1 MDFSSE
7 KSTKVVDGES
17 PSHKI
22 TIKDLAQKMLTFWYV
37 KSNEALPDFN
47 KMKHKELVNLM
58 HAESTGLQPSDFVSF
73 PCEGNH
79 YHLKHIGEGEY
90 IIKVLK

>member
-1 MDFSSE
+1 MGFISE

-22 TIKDLAQKMLTFWYV
+22 TIKDLAQEMLTFWYV

-47 KMKHKELVNLM
+47 KMKHTGLVNSM
-58 HAESTGLQPSDFVSF
+58 HDQSTGLQPGGFVSF
-73 PCEGNH
+73 QYGKNH
-79 YHLKHIGEGEY
+79 YDLKHIGEGEY

>member
-1 MDFSSE
+1 MKFSSE

-22 TIKDLAQKMLTFWYV
+22 TIKDLAQEMLTFWYV

-47 KMKHKELVNLM
+47 KGLVNLM
-58 HAESTGLQPSDFVSF
+58 HDQSTGLQPGGFVSF
-73 PCEGNH
+73 QDEKNNH
-79 YHLKHIGEGEY
+79 YHLKNIGEGEY